1 MHALDEDD
9 DPPPA
14 DDEEF
19 IRFREGQDRAST
31 GMAAVFLRVYNQGA
45 MDDGI
50 EPHGPPDPVDGAA
63 VAAEAVL
70 EIENHR
76 AACRRAAELIAEDSG
91 ARHRAGRTGPAQLGD
106 ILHAVLCAQGVL
118 RSPAPSAAWPRTAVY
133 PWPMG
138 RQYRPAP
145 VYSQG
150 QSTKESR
157 RTVEASP
164 GQDSPQETHD
174 TTSEVSA

>member
-76 AACRRAAELIAEDSG
+76 AACRRAAELIAEDS
-91 ARHRAGRTGPAQLGD
+91 
-106 ILHAVLCAQGVL
+106 V
-118 RSPAPSAAWPRTAVY
+118 SAAPGGRNVPPSSATSCTPSCAPRGCSEARRRAR
-133 PWPMG
+133 PGRALPSISWPMG
-138 RQYRPAP
+138 RQCRPAP

-150 QSTKESR
+150 QSTQRIS
-157 RTVEASP
+157 
-164 GQDSPQETHD
+164 QNC
-174 TTSEVSA
+174 